1 MNWQQLEK
9 EIEGKKFCGACL
21 LYGNEEHL
29 KDALI
34 KKAVDINVADGLH
47 DLNVSKIASDD
58 IEKIKE
64 SAAMLPFMAEKRIV
78 IVDSYKKF
86 YAPKGQYKSE
96 DMISA
101 TAAIEKIAEDK
112 NSDAIIFF
120 LCRGSVD
127 AANPLFKIFKSR
139 DLAVSYNK
147 ITEKEKADV
156 LKKAADDM
164 GMDISLSVI
173 NFLIKYTGGDLLM
186 LENELAKL
194 QAYKSGTVTAKDVE
208 SICHASADYNVFN
221 MIKAIDAK
229 REHEALR
236 ILKDMLR
243 GGEYIG
249 GIVSLIEKQYRTYAF
264 IEDMQREFGGRTDYL
279 EMEKRLGVKSFVIEK
294 MYKQGLRIDKEKR
307 DRILSMCTDADYLA
321 KRGKINDEAA
331 LESLVINLM
340 AQ

>member
-9 EIEGKKFCGACL
+9 EIESKKFCGACL
-21 LYGNEEHL
+21 LYGDEEHL
-29 KDALI
+29 KDAVI
-34 KKAVDINVADGLH
+34 KRTININVADGMQ
-47 DLNVSKIASDD
+47 DLNVSKIAVDD

-64 SAAMLPFMAEKRIV
+64 SADMLPFMAEKRIV

-86 YAPKGQYKSE
+86 YVPKGQYKSE
-96 DMISA
+96 DMK
-101 TAAIEKIAEDK
+101 AAVEQIGEIADKK

-120 LCRGSVD
+120 LCRGKVD
-127 AANPLFKIFKSR
+127 AANPLFKVFKSK
-139 DLAVSYNK
+139 DLEVSYNK
-147 ITEKEKADV
+147 ITEKEKAEV
-156 LKKAADDM
+156 LKKTADEN
-164 GMDISLSVI
+164 GMDISISVI
-173 NFLIKYTGGDLLM
+173 NFLIKFTGGDLLM

-194 QAYKSGTVTAKDVE
+194 QAYKKGAITAKDVE
-208 SICHASADYNVFN
+208 RVCHASADYNVFN

-249 GIVSLIEKQYRTYAF
+249 GIVSLIERQYRTYAF
-264 IEDMQREFGGRTDYL
+264 IEDMQSEFGGSVNYA
-279 EMEKRLGVKSFVIEK
+279 EMEKRIGVKSFVIEK
-294 MYKQGLRIDKEKR
+294 MYKQGLRIEKEKR
-307 DRILSMCTDADYLA
+307 DKILRMCTDADYLA

-331 LESLVINLM
+331 LENLVINLM